1 MTVDIRF
8 TNDTDES
15 IVEVFD
21 GEEFRYSKYNMNV
34 ANANFHTIWSAL
46 GFDTPEN
53 GDYCGKMHPLKMLT
67 ALKSVS
73 PDLMTR
79 SHIGE
84 NPLKDIFIDA
94 NMPNLI
100 YWGGVD
106 KERAKR
112 YIERL
117 TEIANEALRREEMIV
132 WS

>member
-15 IVEVFD
+15 IVDVFD

-34 ANANFHTIWSAL
+34 ANANFLTIWSAL
-46 GFDTPEN
+46 GFEVIYE
-53 GDYCGKMHPLKMLT
+53 GEMHPLCLLK
-67 ALKSVS
+67 ALNRV
-73 PDLMTR
+73 PPELVTR
-79 SHIGE
+79 DGIGE
-84 NPLKDIFIDA
+84 NPLKDIFA
-94 NMPNLI
+94 GCKNV
-100 YWGGVD
+100 YWGGID
-106 KERAKR
+106 LDRAKR

>member
-1 MTVDIRF
+1 MTVNIFF

-21 GEEFRYSKYNMNV
+21 GEEFVSSKYNLNV
-34 ANANFHTIWSAL
+34 ANANFHTIWCAL
-46 GFDTPEN
+46 GFDLPSN
-53 GDYCGKMHPLKMLT
+53 GDYCGTMHPMKMLK

-79 SHIGE
+79 SHVGE
-84 NPLKDIFIDA
+84 NPLKDIFI
-94 NMPNLI
+94 NCEQQV

-106 KERAKR
+106 LERAKR